1 MTTPRR
7 YLAQSASFA
16 LHVLGLIALLFL
28 MNRAAAGVDPSVHP
42 VDNKHLVYIAA
53 PGSSGGGGG
62 GSQLAAP
69 RVDMEIPTSRPVAA
83 VPVAVA
89 QPTDPL
95 PAISA
100 PVVTNAASMLTA
112 SGVDGSVRVP
122 FGGGGNGQGIGP
134 GAGDGV
140 GPGNATGFGG
150 VGIAGEG
157 GISAPIR
164 IHEERPS
171 YTPEAMRVK
180 LQGPVEIQAIVDATG
195 RVIEARVTQSLDRVF
210 GLDEQ
215 ARQAALRTLFQPCR
229 KDGRPI
235 SCRITFVLTFTLR

>member
-1 MTTPRR
+1 MRTRS
-7 YLAQSASFA
+7 YVAQSASIG
-16 LHVLGLIALLFL
+16 LHAVGLLALLFL
-28 MNRAAAGVDPSVHP
+28 MNRAAAGVDPSVRP
-42 VDNKHLVYIAA
+42 IDTKHLVYVAA

-62 GSQLAAP
+62 SRMAAP
-69 RVDMEIPTSRPVAA
+69 RVDIEIPASRPVTV

-89 QPTDPL
+89 QPIDPL

-122 FGGGGNGQGIGP
+122 FGGGGNGNGIGP
-134 GAGDGV
+134 GRGDGV
-140 GPGNATGFGG
+140 GPGDATGVGG

-164 IHEERPS
+164 IREERPS
-171 YTPEAMRVK
+171 YTPEAMRAK

-195 RVIEARVTQSLDRVF
+195 RVTDARVTQSLDRVF

-215 ARQAALRTLFQPCR
+215 ARQAALNTKFQPCR
-229 KDGRPI
+229 KNGQPI
-235 SCRITFVLTFTLR
+235 ACRITFVLTFTLR